1 MSDSIHQEIVFAAAP
16 ARIYGALMDSGE
28 HAAFTANGAAE
39 ISREVGGAFST
50 HGGHILGRNIE
61 LVPDQRIVQ
70 AWRVKDW
77 PDGMYSVIRFE
88 LKEEGQTTRL
98 VFDHWG
104 APEDQRDH
112 LADGWTA
119 RYWEP
124 LQKYL
129 AS

>member
-1 MSDSIHQEIVFAAAP
+1 MSEPIHQEVVFAAAP
-16 ARIYGALMDSGE
+16 ARIYAALMDSGE

-39 ISREVGGAFST
+39 ISREPGGAFST
-50 HGGHILGRNIE
+50 HGGHITGRNIE
-61 LVPDQRIVQ
+61 LVPGRRIVQ
-70 AWRVKDW
+70 AWRVQGW

-88 LKEEGQTTRL
+88 LNDEDGQTRL

-104 APEDQRDH
+104 APDDQAAH
-112 LADGWTA
+112 LAEGWNT

-124 LQKYL
+124 LRAFL